1 MLWLQ
6 WWGIAQC
13 SLFFCL
19 SFTIH
24 LENSP
29 CLPEKFTLPPFSPSF
44 PDPGQTKLFLW
55 WTCFNISFICN
66 FSLIS
71 PPHGSDKAFPI
82 LFPNQASYIRYRLHN
97 RIGQSNKDSYDFD
110 LCKWSH
116 SLDHSRRRCP
126 QEQKVTLQV
135 FLSDQTNQ
143 LVNQFDKKVGI
154 RTKNTK
160 QPYRK
165 SPLAHLE
172 QKD

>member
-1 MLWLQ
+1 M
-6 WWGIAQC
+6 G
-13 SLFFCL
+13 
-19 SFTIH
+19 
-24 LENSP
+24 
-29 CLPEKFTLPPFSPSF
+29 
-44 PDPGQTKLFLW
+44 GQTKLFLWW

-71 PPHGSDKAFPI
+71 SPHGSNKAVFFLHMFKLFPLLFPI
-82 LFPNQASYIRYRLHN
+82 ESNQAASYVRYRLRN
-97 RIGQSNKDSYDFD
+97 RIGQSNIDSYDFD